1 MRDDRRFIAR
11 NASDRRLLV
20 DTDNGDILSGVT
32 ECTRSHASPV
42 RTSIDGE
49 QLMVFDVRTA
59 VDAC

>member
-1 MRDDRRFIAR
+1 MRDDGRFIAR

-20 DTDNGDILSGVT
+20 DTDNGDILAGLT

-42 RTSIDGE
+42 RASIDVA
-49 QLMVFDVRTA
+49 QLMVFDVRSA